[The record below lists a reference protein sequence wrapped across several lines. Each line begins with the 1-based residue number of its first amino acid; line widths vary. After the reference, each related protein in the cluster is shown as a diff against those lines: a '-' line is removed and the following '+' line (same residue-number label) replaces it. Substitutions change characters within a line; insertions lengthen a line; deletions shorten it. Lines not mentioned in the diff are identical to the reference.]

1 MSNIELYWTNKDNN
15 NTNITKL
22 CSNISWE
29 ESTDSHVM
37 KLTFSLPDTNE
48 KYIEHYMIEAGD
60 KIRLLH
66 DNSLCYVFVVEEV
79 ERSYPNRNVTAVDF
93 AYYIENNDVTIQFI
107 NMGASDC
114 IIKLCNTL
122 GIGIDEI

>member
-1 MSNIELYWTNKDNN
+1 MSNIELYWTDKDNN

-29 ESTDSHVM
+29 ESADSHVM

-60 KIRLLH
+60 KIRTL
-66 DNSLCYVFVVEEV
+66 
-79 ERSYPNRNVTAVDF
+79 PNQVM
-93 AYYIENNDVTIQFI
+93 E
-107 NMGASDC
+107 
-114 IIKLCNTL
+114 L
-122 GIGIDEI
+122 G